1 MAQGTHH
8 QSCYSWIFLAFEW
21 NQDEWT
27 RMNRVS
33 VMGIPYTLLV
43 SAPGCGV
50 MSLQWTTLWQAQLC
64 QRAVPCTIT
73 FCNSVGSQW
82 GIWETIPFMVSSSLI
97 FTSPTRVLA
106 LAQLTARSASCNR
119 PSVAATPKKNVTCST
134 TAKTVE
140 QQSLTHLS
148 TNGERSLNSTV
159 PW

>member
-8 QSCYSWIFLAFEW
+8 QSCSSWIFLAFEW

-43 SAPGCGV
+43 SAPGCSV
-50 MSLQWTTLWQAQLC
+50 MSSQWTTLWQAQLC

-82 GIWETIPFMVSSSLI
+82 GIWETIPFMVSSGLI

-119 PSVAATPKKNVTCST
+119 PSVVATPKKTWL
-134 TAKTVE
+134 AL
-140 QQSLTHLS
+140 QQPRLLS
-148 TNGERSLNSTV
+148 SNPSHT
-159 PW
+159 

>member
-82 GIWETIPFMVSSSLI
+82 GIWETIPFMVSSIVLSLRPQHVYWPLRNWPRGQLVA
-97 FTSPTRVLA
+97 TDPLLRPPPKKTWLA
-106 LAQLTARSASCNR
+106 LQQPRLLSSN
-119 PSVAATPKKNVTCST
+119 PSHT
-134 TAKTVE
+134 
-140 QQSLTHLS
+140 
-148 TNGERSLNSTV
+148 
-159 PW
+159 